1 MSWQK
6 ITQRAKEVCKSLLKY
21 FCYCMKVQVGE
32 TRNHVFVV
40 PRAKLYKLDLF
51 NGHPAAQFNSES
63 SVPTNNNNRG
73 RSMMRKLLQQPIG
86 TDHVPAEIWKTICRR
101 TSPACRWATT
111 LCNAIREPDGA
122 IFVA

>member
-1 MSWQK
+1 
-6 ITQRAKEVCKSLLKY
+6 
-21 FCYCMKVQVGE
+21 MKVQVGE

-63 SVPTNNNNRG
+63 SVPTNNNRG

-86 TDHVPAEIWKTICRR
+86 TDHVPAEIWKTMSQNFSR
-101 TSPACRWATT
+101 
-111 LCNAIREPDGA
+111 
-122 IFVA
+122 V